1 MSRADAEELD
11 ARDPLRTFR
20 DRFVIDPDVV
30 YLDGNS
36 LGCLPR
42 ATAERLERLV
52 TQWGER
58 GVRG

>member
-1 MSRADAEELD
+1 MSVTLSRDAAAELD
-11 ARDPLRTFR
+11 ASDPLRGFR

-42 ATAERLERLV
+42 ATV
-52 TQWGER
+52 
-58 GVRG
+58 